1 MRLSSIYYHDAMDF
15 AKKVYETNKDEYERR
30 DQLDKDVIIRQIAN
44 GKVAEW
50 GAYIYIIS
58 TGSWS
63 TPPDMN
69 IYEPTKKS
77 YACDL
82 KTKKYDIH
90 VKSISSYNL
99 ERYGAS
105 WVFQKNDPVITT
117 PTMRDCVFFVSIGDN
132 NEKYEYT
139 TCDIEKRCAASKLQG
154 LYKPLRKKNLD
165 SKVAIYL
172 EDIINMR

>member
-1 MRLSSIYYHDAMDF
+1 
-15 AKKVYETNKDEYERR
+15 
-30 DQLDKDVIIRQIAN
+30 
-44 GKVAEW
+44 
-50 GAYIYIIS
+50 
-58 TGSWS
+58 
-63 TPPDMN
+63 MN